1 MLQAQQTRMGGY
13 QKELLKAHSARQTFK
28 GTNMA
33 RGINWA
39 ALTALLL
46 PGDLIVS
53 GQPHSLAFAEGTA

>member
-1 MLQAQQTRMGGY
+1 MGGY